1 MVTYVSLINLTDQGI
16 QKIKESPSR
25 LNQAKKL
32 ARKYGVKFKQT
43 LYTVGPYDI
52 ICILEGP
59 DDDAINAFA
68 LAAAQNGNV
77 RTTSM
82 RAYTPAEMTELTKG
96 I

>member
-16 QKIKESPSR
+16 QNIKESPTR

-32 ARKYGVKFKQT
+32 GRKYGVKIKQT
-43 LYTVGPYDI
+43 LYTVGPYDLI
-52 ICILEGP
+52 AILEGP

-82 RAYTPAEMTELTKG
+82 RAYTPAEMIELTKG
-96 I
+96 L

>member
-16 QKIKESPSR
+16 QNIKESPSR

-32 ARKYGVKFKQT
+32 ARKYRVKFKQT